1 MNHLNLGN
9 FGEDYACRYL
19 QKKNYII
26 RDRKYRYRKNEVDII
41 AEKNNQLIVIE
52 VKTRQ
57 TAEIGEPWQAV
68 TKRKQKEIIKVA
80 NQYVQ
85 SKELN
90 IDVQFDIISIVHNS
104 YRTQLEHIEN
114 AFYPT
119 W

>member
-1 MNHLNLGN
+1 MNNIDLGN
-9 FGEDYACRYL
+9 FGEDYACEHL
-19 QKKNYII
+19 QKKNYKII
-26 RDRKYRYRKNEVDII
+26 ERKYTYRKNEVDII

-68 TKRKQKEIIKVA
+68 TKRKQREIIKVA
-80 NQYVQ
+80 NQYIQ
-85 SKELN
+85 SKEIN
-90 IDVQFDIISIVHNS
+90 VDVQFDIISIVHNS